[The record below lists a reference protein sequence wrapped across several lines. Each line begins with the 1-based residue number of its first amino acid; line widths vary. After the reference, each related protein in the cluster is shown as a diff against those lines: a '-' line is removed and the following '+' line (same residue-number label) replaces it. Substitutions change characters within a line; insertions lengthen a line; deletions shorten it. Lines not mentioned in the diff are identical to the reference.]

1 MSGCDCDVEVVVTS
15 ADADEEDRD
24 VAVVVL
30 DMFWFMLLDELKPNT
45 LVVALN
51 ARRAVARTIPV
62 HVTFGPDRSGGISL
76 PLVPGLKL

>member
-1 MSGCDCDVEVVVTS
+1 MS
-15 ADADEEDRD
+15 ADAEDDEEARD
-24 VAVVVL
+24 VVVVVVVML